1 MKKILAA
8 LLALITIFSVL
19 SLTACGSS
27 EEGVPDGMQL
37 VRGGES
43 DGYYF
48 YGPEEWV
55 VANVGDIACTYVSTL
70 DNSSM
75 TFVET
80 EKPTVSIDEYFAN
93 EMADFP
99 YEITLTP
106 SDDRKCLFGDAEG
119 PAYKYVFS
127 YEYPIKDTS
136 SEENLYKNVGFT
148 CMQIFGEHAG
158 RFYIFTYTA
167 ANEIYTSGMS
177 YYSYHLDKVTAAI
190 DAFKFVEK
198 TGSSDSADYEKN
210 ENGDILVS
218 NKVLAGFDMYVPE
231 SYSVDISSAIVSVSK
246 SGVNI
251 TVSEMTYNVSDE
263 ESYWAIRS
271 EDVKKVADTTVNAEG
286 ERVSSFTEISV
297 GTDVDAGN
305 ADMAAAYEYT
315 YSLDGVS
322 YHVYQIL
329 FRVGSFSPK
338 LYVYTYTATEE
349 CYSTYLDEAISIFS
363 NIEY

>member
-19 SLTACGSS
+19 SLTACSGS
-27 EEGVPDGMQL
+27 EDGVPDGMQL
-37 VRGGES
+37 VKGGE
-43 DGYYF
+43 DVGYYF

-80 EKPTVSIDEYFAN
+80 EKPTVSIDEYFAS

-99 YEITLTP
+99 YEITLTE
-106 SDDRKCLFGDAEG
+106 SEDRRCLFGDAEG
-119 PAYKYVFS
+119 PAYKFVYS

-148 CMQIFGEHAG
+148 CMQIFVEHGG

-167 ANEIYTSGMS
+167 ANEVYTSGTS
-177 YYSYHLDKVTAAI
+177 YYSYYLDKVTASI
-190 DAFKFVEK
+190 DAFKFVDK
-198 TGSSDSADYEKN
+198 TGSSETTDYEKN
-210 ENGDILVS
+210 DEGDLLVS
-218 NKVLAGFDMYVPE
+218 DKVLAGFDMYVPAT
-231 SYSVDISSAIVSVSK
+231 YSVDVSSALVSVSK

-251 TVSEMTYNVSDE
+251 TVSEMTDNVSDQ
-263 ESYWAIRS
+263 ESYWILRS
-271 EDVKKVADTTVNAEG
+271 EDVKKIADKTTDENG
-286 ERVSSFTEISV
+286 QTTPIFTEITV
-297 GTDVDAGN
+297 GQSVDAGN

-315 YSLDGVS
+315 YALDGVS

-329 FRVGSFSPK
+329 YRVGSFSPK
-338 LYVYTYTATEE
+338 LYVFTYTATED
-349 CYSTYLDEAISIFS
+349 CYSTYLAEAISIFGK
-363 NIEY
+363 IEY